1 MWFARIL
8 LLCLMATA
16 LLPAQP
22 VDLLP
27 DESLKGWTR
36 IPIPPTDGLKPKLQW
51 RVDSAQKTLICAG
64 DGQHEWL
71 RFDQVLGDYILEV
84 DFRFT
89 PKGADVRYN
98 SGIGLR
104 LSPAGEI
111 WNQAQ
116 TGPAGGYLFGVNLV
130 DGALRGFNLMKEM
143 KENRMK
149 PAGEWNHYEIRV
161 QGDKITLSV
170 NGAAVSEATGIALR
184 KGYIALE
191 AEGHEITFRNMKLKV
206 LP

>member
-1 MWFARIL
+1 
-8 LLCLMATA
+8 
-16 LLPAQP
+16 
-22 VDLLP
+22 
-27 DESLKGWTR
+27 
-36 IPIPPTDGLKPKLQW
+36 
-51 RVDSAQKTLICAG
+51 
-64 DGQHEWL
+64 
-71 RFDQVLGDYILEV
+71 VLGDYILEV

-111 WNQAQ
+111 WNHAQ
-116 TGPAGGYLFGVNLV
+116 TGPAGGYLLGVNQV